1 MIAKAEILPNSLQTF
16 VLAPDWPPT
25 TPKPRVRLRNG
36 HEAPGGAGDAGSLQ
50 VLTSGPL
57 PPDPGEFIASK
68 RMSSVLEQLHQREVD
83 YVLIDAP
90 PLLVVGDAGALASS
104 VDGLV
109 LLASIGKA
117 RRPILRNV
125 RDALN
130 SLPCRK
136 IGVVVVGERVEHR
149 QYYSYDGSG
158 SQVGRM
164 AFKVQGKSVDE
175 PAPITSS
182 DGMAGGH

>member
-1 MIAKAEILPNSLQTF
+1 M
-16 VLAPDWPPT
+16 
-25 TPKPRVRLRNG
+25 
-36 HEAPGGAGDAGSLQ
+36 
-50 VLTSGPL
+50 
-57 PPDPGEFIASK
+57 ASK
-68 RMSSVLEQLHQREVD
+68 RMSRVLEQLHQREVD
-83 YVLIDAP
+83 YVLVDAP

-136 IGVVVVGERVEHR
+136 VGVVVVGERVEHGK
-149 QYYSYDGSG
+149 YYSYHGSG
-158 SQVGRM
+158 SQVGSM
-164 AFKVQGKSVDE
+164 ASEVLVKSVDE
-175 PAPITSS
+175 PAPTTSF